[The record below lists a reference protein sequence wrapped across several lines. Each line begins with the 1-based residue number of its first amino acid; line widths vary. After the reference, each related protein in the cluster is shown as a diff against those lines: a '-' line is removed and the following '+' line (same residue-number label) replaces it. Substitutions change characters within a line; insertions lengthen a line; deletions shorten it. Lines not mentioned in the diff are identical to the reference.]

1 MFFYSKCSEII
12 PTQMILFF
20 SPIGVFYSNSNNFIP
35 TLSFSPLLTG
45 LHFDCNEFIPI
56 HIILYSS
63 PIGVFI
69 PVVMVSFQL
78 KLPIPVIFPQVSR
91 LVGDIRRG
99 PAWGPLDIGMKSV
112 TIVTVYSNCNCSFQ
126 KRFLFHS
133 ACHSIGI

>member
-1 MFFYSKCSEII
+1 MISYSSSK
-12 PTQMILFF
+12 
-20 SPIGVFYSNSNNFIP
+20 GVFNQIHFNSNDLIFLSYRSFHSNCNDFISI
-35 TLSFSPLLTG
+35 LM
-45 LHFDCNEFIPI
+45 
-56 HIILYSS
+56 ILYSS